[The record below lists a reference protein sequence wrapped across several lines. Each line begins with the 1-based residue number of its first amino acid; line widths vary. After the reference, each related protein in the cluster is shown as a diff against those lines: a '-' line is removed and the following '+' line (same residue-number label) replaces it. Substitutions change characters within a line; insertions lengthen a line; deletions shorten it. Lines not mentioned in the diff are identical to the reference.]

1 MNMRASLASLRKI
14 CFLVFFSLLGIV
26 VGVIVFS
33 SLKVVQVRSTV
44 MMPELEPG
52 EKILIRKDFALMG
65 FMGESQIEVGD
76 LVLYDAPY
84 YTTDGEGLLKIRR
97 VTGVKGGWLR
107 LDCDAET
114 VSDQEILVRR
124 DAIKGKVIFH
134 R

>member
-1 MNMRASLASLRKI
+1 MRASLASLRKI

-33 SLKVVQVRSTV
+33 NLKVVQVRSTV

-52 EKILIRKDFALMG
+52 EKILIRKDAALMG
-65 FMGESQIEVGD
+65 FMGDSQIEVGD
-76 LVLYDAPY
+76 LVLYEAPY

-97 VTGVKGGWLR
+97 VTGVKGSWLR
-107 LDCDAET
+107 LDCDVET
-114 VSDQEILVRR
+114 VSEQEIFVRR

>member
-1 MNMRASLASLRKI
+1 MRASLASLRKI

-52 EKILIRKDFALMG
+52 EKILIRKDSALMG
-65 FMGESQIEVGD
+65 LMGDSQIEVGD
-76 LVLYDAPY
+76 LVLYEAPC
-84 YTTDGEGLLKIRR
+84 YTTDDEGLMKIRR
-97 VTGVKGGWLR
+97 VTGVRGSWLR

-114 VSDQEILVRR
+114 VSEQEILVRR